1 MSSTGS
7 SEPSSKDV
15 AEMNEWIWSLSMEPT
30 DQGRRG
36 KLTAVFTEKYMDL
49 DFCNLFDEQLILV
62 GDQIKERAA
71 QAAAEAAADDD
82 TSNSEQGEES
92 NKDTTNVMDQE
103 KSPEMKQ
110 LWAIVDLMV
119 QKKTLV
125 KRAREAEQ

>member
-1 MSSTGS
+1 
-7 SEPSSKDV
+7 
-15 AEMNEWIWSLSMEPT
+15 MEPT

-36 KLTAVFTEKYMDL
+36 KLTTVFAEKYMDL

-71 QAAAEAAADDD
+71 QAAAEAAAADD